1 LRKLWANIKLGQR
14 KALTAEKQ
22 ARLATGGG
30 PEHSVAQTDPEV
42 LAIASHLMINAPVTF
57 TSNMS
62 DTVAASKFL

>member
-1 LRKLWANIKLGQR
+1 LWANIKLRQR

-42 LAIASHLMINAPVTF
+42 LAF
-57 TSNMS
+57 TSN
-62 DTVAASKFL
+62 DECTRYIHIEYARHCCYQ